1 MIRLAQYG
9 WGIVMLGTVVLC
21 AGFAV
26 GASTDRSVR
35 RHGVPPDGGS
45 LIADKPQVPTGI
57 SYLSQSTNYD
67 PNANASCDV
76 LASNIGSI
84 WRSGLLVRFGN
95 EWAESSSVL
104 EIEEASDIGPAA
116 GNGAHS
122 KSNPKTSIELTFSTF
137 K

>member
-1 MIRLAQYG
+1 MLRLAQYG

-57 SYLSQSTNYD
+57 PYSSQNTNFNPDVKKRCDLSSLKIFKVQPVDTLRVSGWNISGTLT
-67 PNANASCDV
+67 SR
-76 LASNIGSI
+76 LAKSV
-84 WRSGLLVRFGN
+84 RSD
-95 EWAESSSVL
+95 A
-104 EIEEASDIGPAA
+104 
-116 GNGAHS
+116 
-122 KSNPKTSIELTFSTF
+122 
-137 K
+137 